1 MIIFKP
7 LFIYGKFGII
17 VTTDMQ
23 YLERHYYLLFSQHF
37 MFCIEEMSETVAKLY
52 KVVVNGYQT

>member
-1 MIIFKP
+1 MGMFKHF
-7 LFIYGKFGII
+7 LFPYI
-17 VTTDMQ
+17 VSTNMQ
-23 YLERHYYLLFSQHF
+23 YLERHYYLLFSEHF